1 MNGGLRTKHESCDE
15 LQPFKVHSRANLWC
29 YARGGECSDKS
40 VNPSACMVVAGHRSL
55 GLWCGLCAS
64 WPSAEKVLEIDQLAS
79 L

>member
-1 MNGGLRTKHESCDE
+1 MNGGLRTKHENDE

-40 VNPSACMVVAGHRSL
+40 VNPFGCMVVAGHRSL

-64 WPSAEKVLEIDQLAS
+64 LSSAAEKVLEIDQLSS

>member
-1 MNGGLRTKHESCDE
+1 MSY
-15 LQPFKVHSRANLWC
+15 NLSKFIPGRICRC

-40 VNPSACMVVAGHRSL
+40 VNPLGCMVVAGHRSL

-64 WPSAEKVLEIDQLAS
+64 WPSAAEKVLEIDQLAS

>member
-1 MNGGLRTKHESCDE
+1 MNGGLRTKHESVMSC
-15 LQPFKVHSRANLWC
+15 NLSKFIPGC

-40 VNPSACMVVAGHRSL
+40 VNPSACMIVAGHRSL

-64 WPSAEKVLEIDQLAS
+64 WPSAAEKVLEIDQLAS